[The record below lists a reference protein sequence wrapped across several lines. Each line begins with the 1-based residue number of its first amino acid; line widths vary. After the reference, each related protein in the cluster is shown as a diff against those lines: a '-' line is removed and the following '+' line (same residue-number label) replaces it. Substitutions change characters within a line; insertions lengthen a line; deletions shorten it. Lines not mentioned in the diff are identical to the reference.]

1 MIWDG
6 VALNSTPSIGLYKET
21 EVALCTAGIGLD
33 WGGWGYDKLT
43 EAQVAAIVDVQTYDA
58 LRTAAAND
66 LLRDLQEAIA
76 EVDAGRVV
84 DHADVMREIRSLF
97 EGRVSP
103 AELEAF
109 DRA

>member
-1 MIWDG
+1 VPFG
-6 VALNSTPSIGLYKET
+6 EEPIGIEQLG
-21 EVALCTAGIGLD
+21 EVAGAVRDVIENGHTRMITNQGVV
-33 WGGWGYDKLT
+33 
-43 EAQVAAIVDVQTYDA
+43 VAAIVDVQTYDA